1 MSFGVEAGE
10 HITQLKQAGGLSIC
24 TIKRRDE
31 NIAELRGKK
40 ANANNAFINC
50 LERHNISK
58 ALIPN
63 IKNPS
68 TYYLIGMK

>member
-1 MSFGVEAGE
+1 LEVRLVSTSF
-10 HITQLKQAGGLSIC
+10 QLKQAGGLSIYI
-24 TIKRRDE
+24 IKRRE
-31 NIAELRGKK
+31 EYRSELRGKK
-40 ANANNAFINC
+40 ANAKECIINC
-50 LERHNISK
+50 LERDNISK